1 MRRLWRT
8 LAACARRQA
17 IQRRTAPLK
26 LHEYQS
32 KFLFRDY
39 GIPIPKGQVAETAD
53 EARAIASQLG
63 GPVVVKAQV
72 HVGGRGKAG
81 GVKLARNPDEAQRFA
96 ADILGMDIKGL
107 TVQQV
112 LIDPGADI
120 QQEIYLAITND
131 RAAGCPLIMSS
142 MEGGMDIEELNRT
155 RPAAIIREHIDP
167 ILGLNDFQMTHIAS
181 AMGMPRAHWRSFGK
195 ILRGLHRCYIES
207 DAELAEINPLVI
219 TGAGELLAVDGK
231 VIIDDN
237 ALFRQPKLAA
247 QRDASDEPE
256 SERLARAAGI
266 TFIKLDGQIGC
277 MVNGAGLAMTTMD
290 MTKLYGDADGIGP
303 ANFLDI
309 GGGASP
315 EQVAAALRI
324 ILSDDEVQCV
334 LINIFGGITRCD
346 EVADG
351 ILTAYNEVKPTVPMV
366 IRLQGTNADEGNVII
381 SQAQIPNIISA
392 QTLTQ
397 AAQMAV
403 AAVKERA

>member
-1 MRRLWRT
+1 M
-8 LAACARRQA
+8 
-17 IQRRTAPLK
+17 K

-32 KFLFRDY
+32 KFLFREF
-39 GIPIPKGQVAETAD
+39 GIPIPDGQVARTPD
-53 EARAIASQLG
+53 EAHEIASQLG
-63 GPVVVKAQV
+63 EAVVVKAQV

-81 GVKLARNPDEAQRFA
+81 GVKLARDADEARQFA

-107 TVQQV
+107 TVEQV
-112 LIDPGADI
+112 LIDPAAAI

-142 MEGGMDIEELNRT
+142 MEGGMDIEELNRE
-155 RPAAIIREHIDP
+155 RPEAIIRERIDP
-167 ILGLNDFQMTHIAS
+167 SLGLQNFQLTYIAS
-181 AMGMPRAHWRSFGK
+181 AMGMPRARWRSFGS
-195 ILRGLHRCYIES
+195 ILRSLYRCYSES

-219 TGAGELLAVDGK
+219 TGGGELLAVDGK

-247 QRDASDEPE
+247 QRDASGEPE
-256 SERLARAAGI
+256 SERLAREAGI

-290 MTKLYGDADGIGP
+290 MTKLYGDADGIDP

-324 ILSDDEVQCV
+324 ILSDAKVRCV

-351 ILTAYNEVKPTVPMV
+351 ILTAYNEVKPNVPMV
-366 IRLQGTNADEGNVII
+366 IRLQGTNASEGNAII
-381 SQAQIPNIISA
+381 SQARMPNIASA
-392 QTLTQ
+392 ETLTQ

-403 AAVKERA
+403 AAAKEQA